1 MGKHVY
7 VEKPLTHSFQEAE
20 LLMKAEKKF
29 GVVTQMG
36 NQGHTGTSSNQF
48 REWVKKGVIKNVTEV
63 DAWKGPSCFFMQKDK
78 RINNW
83 PKKEPK
89 PVGMDWDLWLGPAE
103 HHPFSRMYHTFE
115 WRGFHPYGSGM
126 LGDWGC
132 HIIDMIHHYLDLGL
146 PTEINAFLKRELK
159 YIPVVDFMPVA
170 TNALSRF
177 VDGGTSGACGNGT
190 RCVADLLSKENN
202 KSLIILTTQSGDL
215 KSEILG
221 DRLVST
227 EIGKGKTE
235 WNEIPLSK
243 KLDTNNLNIKI
254 SDLDNNNYTGGA
266 AVNVGNPHVIFFV
279 DNNENFEIQK
289 IGPVIEHHSL
299 FPEKCNVTLAT
310 IVNKEL
316 IKVKVWERGAGLTK
330 ACGTAACATAF
341 AAMKN
346 GLSSNKVDIEFS
358 TGKLSIFIDEN
369 NSIHMKGPVSDI
381 TNIEINI

>member
-1 MGKHVY
+1 MDI
-7 VEKPLTHSFQEAE
+7 
-20 LLMKAEKKF
+20 KAFKMD
-29 GVVTQMG
+29 GLG
-36 NQGHTGTSSNQF
+36 NDF
-48 REWVKKGVIKNVTEV
+48 V
-63 DAWKGPSCFFMQKDK
+63 
-78 RINNW
+78 
-83 PKKEPK
+83 
-89 PVGMDWDLWLGPAE
+89 
-103 HHPFSRMYHTFE
+103 
-115 WRGFHPYGSGM
+115 
-126 LGDWGC
+126 
-132 HIIDMIHHYLDLGL
+132 IIDNRHKTTDLTKQQIIKICDRKFIGCDQL
-146 PTEINAFLKRELK
+146 ILINKNDTSDASLEF
-159 YIPVVDFMPVA
+159 Y
-170 TNALSRF
+170 NS
-177 VDGGTSGACGNGT
+177 DGGTSGACGNGT

-202 KSLIILTTQSGDL
+202 KSLITLTTQSGDL

-221 DRLVST
+221 NRLVST

-279 DNNENFEIQK
+279 ENNENFEIQK

-381 TNIEINI
+381 KEINIKI